1 MSAKGSYGSEWEVK
15 KKTGMG
21 QQLGGLDEFK
31 DLQESACVHVQERE
45 LIAYCRAFK
54 ILFPKATNFNQFL
67 EKKAKPALIAIGRGR
82 WYRDVLTDLSLGLS
96 VRGKTDQKEDV
107 SKLVD
112 KE

>member
-1 MSAKGSYGSEWEVK
+1 MSYGSEWEIK

-21 QQLGGLDEFK
+21 QQLGGIKEFK

-54 ILFPKATNFNQFL
+54 ILFPKAKEFNEFL

-82 WYRDVLTDLSLGLS
+82 WYRDVLTDLSLALS
-96 VRGKTDQKEDV
+96 VRGDTRAREDV
-107 SKLVD
+107 SKLV
-112 KE
+112 EEE